1 MSFELMESETQDAV
15 IKVIGVGGCGGNA
28 VDHMIEQGVQGVEF
42 IVINTDA
49 QALKR
54 SKARTQLQIG
64 ENITKGL
71 GAGAKPSV
79 GQAAAEEDRERIKE
93 IISGANMVFITA
105 GMGGGTGTGAAPIIA
120 QIAREL
126 DILTVAVVTKPF
138 TYEGNRMRFAKAG
151 IEALHEHVD
160 SLIIVPNSKLMEV
173 LGEDVTVPEAFRAA
187 NGVLQ
192 GAVAGIAEVINVP
205 GLINV
210 DFADVRTVM
219 SENGMAMMGSAIAS
233 GPDRA
238 RAAAEGA
245 ISSPLLEDVSIHG
258 ARGLLISV
266 TGGPDM
272 SLYEVNEA
280 ATMIQEEAHD
290 DANIIFG
297 AVIDEKMKDEIRVTV
312 IVGSVFDEIMGDEI
326 RVTVVA
332 TGLGAP
338 RVAKQKPEMVYRSD
352 EVYHQRTGTHDEPIA
367 NVDVNY
373 PDLETPA
380 YLRSGRRAAVD
391 AMEKSGID
399 PYDIPSFLRKQAD

>member
-1 MSFELMESETQDAV
+1 
-15 IKVIGVGGCGGNA
+15 VGGCGGNA

-54 SKARTQLQIG
+54 SKAQTQLQIG
-64 ENITKGL
+64 VNITKGL

-79 GQAAAEEDRERIKE
+79 GQAAAEEDRDRIKE
-93 IISGANMVFITA
+93 MMFGAHMVFITA
-105 GMGGGTGTGAAPIIA
+105 GMGGGTGTGAAPIVA
-120 QIAREL
+120 QIAKEL

-138 TYEGNRMRFAKAG
+138 AYEGNRMRFAKAG
-151 IEALHEHVD
+151 IESLTEYVD

-173 LGEDVTVPEAFRAA
+173 LGNDVTVPEAFKAA

-233 GPDRA
+233 GNDRA
-238 RAAAEGA
+238 RVAAERA
-245 ISSPLLEDVSIHG
+245 IASPLLEDVDMSG
-258 ARGLLISV
+258 ARGVL
-266 TGGPDM
+266 
-272 SLYEVNEA
+272 VNITSSNKLKLKEIDDVMECVQFA
-280 ATMIQEEAHD
+280 AEEA
-290 DANIIFG
+290 
-297 AVIDEKMKDEIRVTV
+297 TV
-312 IVGSVFDEIMGDEI
+312 IVGSVFDESMGDEM

-338 RVAKQKPEMVYRSD
+338 TARKQSKPEIVYQNQD
-352 EVYHQRTGTHDEPIA
+352 YQRTGTNDEPMSG
-367 NVDVNY
+367 VNY
-373 PDLETPA
+373 GELETPTIM
-380 YLRSGRRAAVD
+380 RSGRRAAVD
-391 AMEKSGID
+391 AMEKSGVD
-399 PYDIPSFLRKQAD
+399 TYDIPSFLRKQAD

>member
-1 MSFELMESETQDAV
+1 MFEIMEAQTQDAV

-64 ENITKGL
+64 ANITKGL
-71 GAGAKPSV
+71 GAGAKPSI

-93 IISGANMVFITA
+93 MICGANMIFITA
-105 GMGGGTGTGAAPIIA
+105 GMGGGTGTGAAPIVA

-138 TYEGNRMRFAKAG
+138 AYEGNRMRFAKAG

-173 LGEDVTVPEAFRAA
+173 LGNDVTLPEAFKAA

-210 DFADVRTVM
+210 DFADVKTVM

-238 RAAAEGA
+238 RVAAERA
-245 ISSPLLEDVSIHG
+245 IASPLLEDVDMSG
-258 ARGLLISV
+258 ARGVL
-266 TGGPDM
+266 
-272 SLYEVNEA
+272 VNITSSSQLKLKELEDVMECVQFA
-280 ATMIQEEAHD
+280 AEEA
-290 DANIIFG
+290 
-297 AVIDEKMKDEIRVTV
+297 TV
-312 IVGSVFDEIMGDEI
+312 IVGSVFDENMGEEL

-338 RVAKQKPEMVYRSD
+338 RIAKQKPEVVYRG
-352 EVYHQRTGTHDEPIA
+352 EEMYQRTGTHDEPIA
-367 NVDVNY
+367 NSGVNY
-373 PDLETPA
+373 TELDTPA
-380 YLRSGRRAAVD
+380 VMRRGRRETID
-391 AMEKSGID
+391 AMEKSGMD
-399 PYDIPSFLRKQAD
+399 TLDIPSFLRKQAD

>member
-1 MSFELMESETQDAV
+1 MFELMEAQTQDAV

-54 SKARTQLQIG
+54 SKAGTQLQIG
-64 ENITKGL
+64 ANITKGL

-93 IISGANMVFITA
+93 MISGANMVFITA
-105 GMGGGTGTGAAPIIA
+105 GMGGGTGTGAAPIVA

-126 DILTVAVVTKPF
+126 NILTVAVVTKPF
-138 TYEGNRMRFAKAG
+138 LYEGNRMRYAKAG
-151 IEALHEHVD
+151 IDALHEHVD

-173 LGEDVTVPEAFRAA
+173 LGEDVTVPEAFKAA

-210 DFADVRTVM
+210 DFADVHTVM

-238 RAAAEGA
+238 RVAAERA
-245 ISSPLLEDVSIHG
+245 ISSPLLEDVDMSG
-258 ARGLLISV
+258 ARGVL
-266 TGGPDM
+266 
-272 SLYEVNEA
+272 VNITSSNQLKLKEIDDVMQCVQFA
-280 ATMIQEEAHD
+280 AEEA
-290 DANIIFG
+290 
-297 AVIDEKMKDEIRVTV
+297 TV
-312 IVGSVFDEIMGDEI
+312 IVGSVFDEAMGDEL

-338 RVAKQKPEMVYRSD
+338 RAGRQSKPEVVYQNQD
-352 EVYHQRTGTHDEPIA
+352 YQRTGTHDMPIA
-367 NVDVNY
+367 NSNVDYNEL
-373 PDLETPA
+373 DTPA
-380 YLRSGRRAAVD
+380 VMRRGRRETID
-391 AMEKSGID
+391 AMEKSGMEML
-399 PYDIPSFLRKQAD
+399 DIPSFLRKQAD

>member
-1 MSFELMESETQDAV
+1 MFEIMEAQTQDAV

-42 IVINTDA
+42 IAINTDA

-64 ENITKGL
+64 ANITKGL

-93 IISGANMVFITA
+93 LISGANMVFITA
-105 GMGGGTGTGAAPIIA
+105 GMGGGTGTGAAPIVA

-173 LGEDVTVPEAFRAA
+173 LGNDITVPEAFKAA

-219 SENGMAMMGSAIAS
+219 SENGMAMMGSAIAN
-233 GPDRA
+233 GADRA
-238 RAAAEGA
+238 RTAAERA
-245 ISSPLLEDVSIHG
+245 IASPLLEDVNMSG
-258 ARGLLISV
+258 ARGVL
-266 TGGPDM
+266 
-272 SLYEVNEA
+272 VNITSSSNLKLKEIDDVMECVQFA
-280 ATMIQEEAHD
+280 AEEA
-290 DANIIFG
+290 
-297 AVIDEKMKDEIRVTV
+297 TV
-312 IVGSVFDEIMGDEI
+312 IVGSVFDEAMGDEL

-338 RVAKQKPEMVYRSD
+338 LARKQPKPEVVYRG
-352 EVYHQRTGTHDEPIA
+352 EETTYQRTGTDNEPFA
-367 NVDVNY
+367 TSNPGVNY
-373 PDLETPA
+373 SELDTPA
-380 YLRSGRRAAVD
+380 VMRRGRRETID
-391 AMEKSGID
+391 AMEKSGMD
-399 PYDIPSFLRKQAD
+399 MLDIPSFLRKQAD

>member
-1 MSFELMESETQDAV
+1 MFEIMEAQTQDAV

-64 ENITKGL
+64 SNITKGL

-93 IISGANMVFITA
+93 MVSGANMIFITA
-105 GMGGGTGTGAAPIIA
+105 GMGGGTGTGAAPIVA

-138 TYEGNRMRFAKAG
+138 AYEGNRMRFAKAG
-151 IEALHEHVD
+151 IEALHQHVD

-173 LGEDVTVPEAFRAA
+173 LGNDVTLPEAFKAA

-238 RAAAEGA
+238 RVAAERA
-245 ISSPLLEDVSIHG
+245 IASPLLEDVDMSG
-258 ARGLLISV
+258 ARGVLVNITSSSQLK
-266 TGGPDM
+266 
-272 SLYEVNEA
+272 LKELEEVMECVQFA
-280 ATMIQEEAHD
+280 AEEA
-290 DANIIFG
+290 
-297 AVIDEKMKDEIRVTV
+297 TV
-312 IVGSVFDEIMGDEI
+312 IVGSVFDENMGEEL

-338 RVAKQKPEMVYRSD
+338 RTVKQKPEVVYRG
-352 EVYHQRTGTHDEPIA
+352 EETYQRTGTHDEPIA
-367 NVDVNY
+367 NSGVNY
-373 PDLETPA
+373 TELDTPA
-380 YLRSGRRAAVD
+380 VMRRGRRETID
-391 AMEKSGID
+391 AMEKSGMD
-399 PYDIPSFLRKQAD
+399 TLDIPSFLRKQAD

>member
-1 MSFELMESETQDAV
+1 MFELMEAETQEAI

-54 SKARTQLQIG
+54 SKARTQVQIG
-64 ENITKGL
+64 ANITKGL
-71 GAGAKPSV
+71 GAGAKPSI
-79 GQAAAEEDRERIKE
+79 GQASAEEDRERIKE
-93 IISGANMVFITA
+93 MISGANMVFITA
-105 GMGGGTGTGAAPIIA
+105 GMGGGTGTGAAPIVA

-138 TYEGNRMRFAKAG
+138 AYEGNRMRFAKAG

-173 LGEDVTVPEAFRAA
+173 LGSDVTVPEAFKAA

-238 RAAAEGA
+238 RVAAERA
-245 ISSPLLEDVSIHG
+245 IASPLLEDVDMSG
-258 ARGLLISV
+258 ARGVLVNITSSSQLK
-266 TGGPDM
+266 
-272 SLYEVNEA
+272 LKELEEVMECVQFA
-280 ATMIQEEAHD
+280 AEEA
-290 DANIIFG
+290 
-297 AVIDEKMKDEIRVTV
+297 TV
-312 IVGSVFDEIMGDEI
+312 IVGSVFDENMGEDL

-332 TGLGAP
+332 TGLGGLQM
-338 RVAKQKPEMVYRSD
+338 RKQPKPEIAYRS
-352 EVYHQRTGTHDEPIA
+352 EETCLRTGTDNEPIA
-367 NVDVNY
+367 NSGVNY
-373 PDLETPA
+373 NELDTPA
-380 YLRSGRRAAVD
+380 VIRRGRRETID
-391 AMEKSGID
+391 AMEKSGMD
-399 PYDIPSFLRKQAD
+399 TLDIPSFLRKQAD

>member
-1 MSFELMESETQDAV
+1 MAFELMEAETQDAV
-15 IKVIGVGGCGGNA
+15 IKVIGVGGCGSNA

-42 IVINTDA
+42 IAINTDA

-54 SKARTQLQIG
+54 SRARTQLQIG
-64 ENITKGL
+64 ANITKGL

-93 IISGANMVFITA
+93 MVSGANMVFITA
-105 GMGGGTGTGAAPIIA
+105 GMGGGTGTGAAPVIA

-126 DILTVAVVTKPF
+126 NILTVAVVTKPF
-138 TYEGNRMRFAKAG
+138 AYEGNRMRFAKAG
-151 IEALHEHVD
+151 IEALHEFVD

-173 LGEDVTVPEAFRAA
+173 LGNDVTVPEAFKAA

-219 SENGMAMMGSAIAS
+219 SENGMAMMGSAIAA

-238 RAAAEGA
+238 RVAAERA
-245 ISSPLLEDVSIHG
+245 IASPLLEDMDMSG
-258 ARGLLISV
+258 ARGVLVNITSSSQLK
-266 TGGPDM
+266 
-272 SLYEVNEA
+272 LKELEEVMECVQFA
-280 ATMIQEEAHD
+280 AEEA
-290 DANIIFG
+290 
-297 AVIDEKMKDEIRVTV
+297 TV
-312 IVGSVFDEIMGDEI
+312 IVGSVFDENMGEDL

-338 RVAKQKPEMVYRSD
+338 RIVKQKPEVVYRG
-352 EVYHQRTGTHDEPIA
+352 EEMCQRTGTHDEPIA
-367 NVDVNY
+367 NSGVNY
-373 PDLETPA
+373 TELDTPA
-380 YLRSGRRAAVD
+380 VMRRGRRETID
-391 AMEKSGID
+391 AMEKSGMD
-399 PYDIPSFLRKQAD
+399 TLDIPSFLRRQAD

>member
-1 MSFELMESETQDAV
+1 MFEIMEMQTQDAV

-42 IVINTDA
+42 IAINTDA

-64 ENITKGL
+64 ANITKGL

-79 GQAAAEEDRERIKE
+79 GEAAAEEDRERIKE
-93 IISGANMVFITA
+93 MISGANMVFITA
-105 GMGGGTGTGAAPIIA
+105 GMGGGTGTGAAPIVA

-126 DILTVAVVTKPF
+126 DILTVAVVTKPVV
-138 TYEGNRMRFAKAG
+138 YEGNRMRFAKAG

-173 LGEDVTVPEAFRAA
+173 LGSDVTVPEAFRAA

-238 RAAAEGA
+238 RVAAERA
-245 ISSPLLEDVSIHG
+245 IASPLLEDVDMSG
-258 ARGLLISV
+258 ARGVLVNITSSSQLK
-266 TGGPDM
+266 
-272 SLYEVNEA
+272 LKELEEVMECVQFA
-280 ATMIQEEAHD
+280 AEEA
-290 DANIIFG
+290 
-297 AVIDEKMKDEIRVTV
+297 TV
-312 IVGSVFDEIMGDEI
+312 IVGSVFDENMGEDL

-338 RVAKQKPEMVYRSD
+338 LARKQPKPEVVYRG
-352 EVYHQRTGTHDEPIA
+352 EETYQRTGTHDEPISSQVIDYA
-367 NVDVNY
+367 KLDI
-373 PDLETPA
+373 PA
-380 YLRSGRRAAVD
+380 ITRTGRRAAVD
-391 AMEKSGID
+391 AMEKSGMD
-399 PYDIPSFLRKQAD
+399 TLDIPSFLRKQAD

>member
-1 MSFELMESETQDAV
+1 MFELLEAQSQDAI
-15 IKVIGVGGCGGNA
+15 IKVVGVGGCGGNA

-54 SKARTQLQIG
+54 SKATTQLQIG
-64 ENITKGL
+64 SNITKGL

-79 GQAAAEEDRERIKE
+79 GQAAAEEDREQIKE
-93 IISGANMVFITA
+93 MLRGANMVFITA
-105 GMGGGTGTGAAPIIA
+105 GMGGGTGTGAAPIVA

-126 DILTVAVVTKPF
+126 EILTVAVVTKPF
-138 TYEGNRMRFAKAG
+138 AYEGNRMRFAKAG

-173 LGEDVTVPEAFRAA
+173 LGNDITVPEAFKAA

-219 SENGMAMMGSAIAS
+219 SENGMAMMGSAIAT
-233 GPDRA
+233 GVDRA
-238 RAAAEGA
+238 RIAAERA
-245 ISSPLLEDVSIHG
+245 IASPLLEDIDMSG
-258 ARGLLISV
+258 ARGVL
-266 TGGPDM
+266 
-272 SLYEVNEA
+272 VNITSSSMLRLKEIDDVMECVQFA
-280 ATMIQEEAHD
+280 AEEA
-290 DANIIFG
+290 
-297 AVIDEKMKDEIRVTV
+297 TV
-312 IVGSVFDEIMGDEI
+312 IVGSVFDENMGDGL

-338 RVAKQKPEMVYRSD
+338 LARKQPKPEVVYRS
-352 EVYHQRTGTHDEPIA
+352 EETYQRTGTDNEPIA
-367 NVDVNY
+367 NVNY
-373 PDLETPA
+373 GELETPTIM
-380 YLRSGRRAAVD
+380 RSGRRAAVD
-391 AMEKSGID
+391 AMEKSGVD
-399 PYDIPSFLRKQAD
+399 TYDIPSFLRKQAD

>member
-1 MSFELMESETQDAV
+1 MAFELMEAETQDAV

-42 IVINTDA
+42 IAINTDA

-64 ENITKGL
+64 ANITKGL

-93 IISGANMVFITA
+93 MIIGANMVFITA
-105 GMGGGTGTGAAPIIA
+105 GMGGGTGTGAAPIVA

-173 LGEDVTVPEAFRAA
+173 LGADVTLPEAFKAA

-219 SENGMAMMGSAIAS
+219 SENGMAMMGSAIAN

-238 RAAAEGA
+238 RTAAESA
-245 ISSPLLEDVSIHG
+245 IASPLLEDVDMSG
-258 ARGLLISV
+258 ARGVL
-266 TGGPDM
+266 
-272 SLYEVNEA
+272 VNITSSSNLRLKEIDDVMECVQFA
-280 ATMIQEEAHD
+280 AEEA
-290 DANIIFG
+290 
-297 AVIDEKMKDEIRVTV
+297 TV
-312 IVGSVFDEIMGDEI
+312 IVGSVFDEAMGDEL

-338 RVAKQKPEMVYRSD
+338 VARKQQKPEVVYRSED
-352 EVYHQRTGTHDEPIA
+352 YQRTGTDNQLVA
-367 NVDVNY
+367 NPSVNY
-373 PDLETPA
+373 NELDTPA
-380 YLRSGRRAAVD
+380 IIRRGGRREAIE
-391 AMEKSGID
+391 AMEKSGVD
-399 PYDIPSFLRKQAD
+399 TYDIPSFLRKQAD